1 MSPLRSSLARSVG
14 KLLGV
19 FKDTDLSLRGD
30 TSGTR
35 YVPPPFRAIAATGG
49 TTFTNGGYKYHV
61 YTTTGSPQPFN
72 VTDAGS
78 STNIEYLI
86 IAGGGGGADRG
97 NGAGGGGAGGVLG
110 YGMELP
116 STAHQGGL
124 VTVTVQDYALVVGA
138 GGQGAPENS
147 GGEGSGDNGSP
158 STAFGKTA
166 VGGGGGG
173 QNNVTPGAGGDG
185 GSGGGGDDTKDAG
198 AGQNYPGPT
207 QQGFPGGEIGGG
219 TGGGG
224 GGGASGAGQAGNAS
238 PNPGGGGIG
247 IGFSWCPSSYGD
259 SGPDGSKRYFA
270 GGGQGGESSPGSGG
284 YGGGGDF
291 NNSGQASTG
300 GGAGSG
306 NDSGSGGTGGSGI
319 IFVRYAV

>member
-1 MSPLRSSLARSVG
+1 MAPFKSTLARSVG

-19 FKDTDLSLRGD
+19 YKDTDLSLRGD
-30 TSGTR
+30 LQSSR
-35 YVPPPFRAIAATGG
+35 YVAPPFRAIAATGG

-61 YTTTGSPQPFN
+61 YTNVGSNPFN
-72 VTDAGS
+72 VTDAGQE
-78 STNIEYLI
+78 TNIEYLI

-116 STAHQGGL
+116 GSAHQGGL
-124 VTVTVQDYALVVGA
+124 VTVTIQNYNLVIGA
-138 GGQGAPENS
+138 GGQGSPANS
-147 GGEGSGDNGSP
+147 GGEGSGDDGSP

-173 QNNVTPGAGGDG
+173 QNNVSPGAGGDG

-198 AGQNYPGPT
+198 AGHNYPGPT

-224 GGGASGAGQAGNAS
+224 GGGAGSAGRAGNAN
-238 PNPGGGGIG
+238 PNPGGGGDG

-259 SGPDGSKRYFA
+259 TGPDGSKRYFA
-270 GGGQGGESSPGSGG
+270 GGGQGGQSSSGSGG
-284 YGGGGDF
+284 YGGGGNKD
-291 NNSGQASTG
+291 SDGQANTG

-306 NDSGSGGTGGSGI
+306 YDGGSGGDGGSGI

>member
-173 QNNVTPGAGGDG
+173 QNNVTQVLVEMVD
-185 GSGGGGDDTKDAG
+185 
-198 AGQNYPGPT
+198 QVVVEMT
-207 QQGFPGGEIGGG
+207 QKMLVLVIIIQD
-219 TGGGG
+219 
-224 GGGASGAGQAGNAS
+224 QLNR
-238 PNPGGGGIG
+238 
-247 IGFSWCPSSYGD
+247 D
-259 SGPDGSKRYFA
+259 SLVERL
-270 GGGQGGESSPGSGG
+270 E
-284 YGGGGDF
+284 
-291 NNSGQASTG
+291 
-300 GGAGSG
+300 
-306 NDSGSGGTGGSGI
+306 
-319 IFVRYAV
+319 VELEEAVAVALVALVKLVMLLPIQVVVELV